1 MNAPPQ
7 RPLTDAQRMAI
18 EAQASIRL
26 ADEQL
31 KAQVS
36 ADAYHIVKCAR
47 GRRQRSIRAHRQT
60 HVDYLRAAA
69 CRASHL
75 VCDLEIA
82 FQLGHC
88 RLL

>member
-47 GRRQRSIRAHRQT
+47 EDAREASGRIVKQMWIIF
-60 HVDYLRAAA
+60 V
-69 CRASHL
+69 
-75 VCDLEIA
+75 
-82 FQLGHC
+82 
-88 RLL
+88 LLPVVLAILFAILK